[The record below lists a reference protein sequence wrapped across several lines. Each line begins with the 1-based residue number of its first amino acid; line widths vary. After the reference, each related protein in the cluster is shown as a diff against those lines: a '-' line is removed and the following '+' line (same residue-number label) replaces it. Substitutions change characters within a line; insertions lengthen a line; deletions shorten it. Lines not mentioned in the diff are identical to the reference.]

1 VTDWCVCVS
10 SRPEVREAADEN
22 EIVAVFH
29 GRLAARV
36 NSVNGTDKRQGGEP
50 VWDLEY
56 LMLFGVPGNKWEL
69 IDGQIRWAFPFLDR
83 DAAEAHFAT
92 WANTL
97 QRWRGARRADVHEAT
112 TASGSSRRIFRG
124 GGFEMSLYPRPSS
137 CSYQWTRAFS
147 GHFAVP
153 SGNGACGPGRIAE
166 RRRGVNGLNG
176 TTTFRS
182 TCGRSSANFAI
193 SMAVTIVVGR

>member
-1 VTDWCVCVS
+1 
-10 SRPEVREAADEN
+10 
-22 EIVAVFH
+22 
-29 GRLAARV
+29 
-36 NSVNGTDKRQGGEP
+36 

-124 GGFEMSLYPRPSS
+124 GGFEMSLYPRPIELQLPMDSS
-137 CSYQWTRAFS
+137 VFRALCGSFWQRGLWPGQDRGKETGS
-147 GHFAVP
+147 EWAQRHHDVQINLWSLFGEFCDQYGGHHCGRSVIALNDRCAVDP
-153 SGNGACGPGRIAE
+153 DQYYYRAALADCTIAHLGS
-166 RRRGVNGLNG
+166 RRGVGLG
-176 TTTFRS
+176 
-182 TCGRSSANFAI
+182 
-193 SMAVTIVVGR
+193 